1 MYILLTAATTFE
13 IDPIFDYLEKQDF
26 KVGEN
31 EVGIQVTGI
40 GSMMSTYELT
50 KAAIQLKPDYIIQAG
65 IAGSFEE
72 SLVAPQVVLIKD
84 EIMGDLGAAEKDSFA
99 DIFDLKLIDTNA
111 FPYTNKRLINPLLDG
126 KTSHYNLPVMSGV
139 TINEIST
146 NKTRIQLLKEK
157 YNVQVESME
166 GAALHYIA
174 LKNKIPFLQI
184 RSISN
189 AVGERDKTK
198 WKIKEA
204 IKALNDTLINILPQL

>member
-72 SLVAPQVVLIKD
+72 NLVAPQVVLIKD
-84 EIMGDLGAAEKDSFA
+84 EVMGDLGAAEKDSFA

-184 RSISN
+184 RAISN
-189 AVGERDKTK
+189 VVGERDKTK

>member
-1 MYILLTAATTFE
+1 MYILLTAATASE
-13 IDPIFDYLEKQDF
+13 IDPIFDYLEKQEF
-26 KVGEN
+26 KIGEN
-31 EVGIQVTGI
+31 EVGIQITGV

-50 KAAIQLKPDYIIQAG
+50 KAAIQLKPDYMIQAG

-72 SLVAPQVVLIKD
+72 NLISPQVVLVKE
-84 EIMGDLGAAEKDSFA
+84 EIMGDLGAEEKGSFA

-111 FPYTNKRLINPLLDG
+111 FPFTNKRLVNPLLED
-126 KTSHYNLPVMSGV
+126 KTSLYNLRVVTGV
-139 TINEIST
+139 TINEVTT

-157 YNVQVESME
+157 YGAAIESME

-184 RSISN
+184 RAISN
-189 AVGERDKTK
+189 AAGERDKQQ

-204 IKALNDTLINILPQL
+204 IQALNEALKNILPQL